1 MVKFTA
7 ILATALMAVS
17 ATGISTSA
25 QGVKQIEAS
34 KTANT
39 SEQKSFKR
47 YSKANETANLIA
59 LESKEAKPGEE
70 ISIPITTVTGNTCS
84 CYNVVIEYDSRL
96 EFVSAQGAQAFCD
109 FEQNGIKYVSVVGY
123 TTGFYTDGQAV
134 ATLNFRVPKDAENDN
149 YFIKFNEITSFST
162 DTADYDDYSAKDA
175 VVTVTGGKDKE
186 FEGNCV
192 QLKSVSGIAGQHAAV
207 QVIPYSNNQCT
218 CYDMLIEY
226 DPALTLEDNGVIGA
240 NSFTIYE
247 EDGRCFVAIVG
258 YNADGVYKDGSPM
271 ATLNFIIPEDAMP
284 GTDTFNVTVAKLSN
298 FDKTTEKLPNVTYYD
313 AVITV
318 AEAYIPSGL
327 TMFKT
332 FMILN
337 DKGEIVGTKV
347 GPRGD
352 FTNDGK
358 TNVRDAAAIAKFIA
372 GGKKGNASPEG
383 LFFGIVNDKSKEIS
397 VRDAAGVASFVAR
410 GSKW

>member
-39 SEQKSFKR
+39 SSEKSFKR
-47 YSKANETANLIA
+47 YSKANASANIIA
-59 LESKEAKPGEE
+59 LESKQAKPGEE
-70 ISIPITTVTGNTCS
+70 ISIPLTTFTGNTCS
-84 CYNVVIEYDSRL
+84 CYNIVLEYDSRL
-96 EFVSAQGAQAFCD
+96 EFVSAVGPQAICD
-109 FEQNGIKYVSVVGY
+109 FEQNGVKYLSVVGY
-123 TTGFYTDGQAV
+123 STGYYTDGEAV
-134 ATLNFRVPKDAENDN
+134 ATLNFRVPNDAENDD
-149 YFIKFNEITSFST
+149 YFITFNEITSFST

-175 VVTVTGGKDKE
+175 VVTVTGGKDKV

-207 QVIPYSNNQCT
+207 QVIPYSNNQCS

-240 NSFTIYE
+240 TSFDIFE
-247 EDGRCFVAIVG
+247 KDGRCFVAIVG
-258 YNADGVYKDGSPM
+258 YTDGIYKDNSPM

-284 GTDTFNVTVAKLSN
+284 GDTFNVQVYEFSN
-298 FDKTTEKLPNVTYYD
+298 FATATAELPESKYYN
-313 AVITV
+313 AVVSV

-327 TMFKT
+327 TTFKT

-337 DKGEIVGTKV
+337 DRGEIVGTKV

-372 GGKKGNASPEG
+372 GGKKGNVSEEG
-383 LFFGIVNDKSKEIS
+383 KFFGIVNDNSKEIS